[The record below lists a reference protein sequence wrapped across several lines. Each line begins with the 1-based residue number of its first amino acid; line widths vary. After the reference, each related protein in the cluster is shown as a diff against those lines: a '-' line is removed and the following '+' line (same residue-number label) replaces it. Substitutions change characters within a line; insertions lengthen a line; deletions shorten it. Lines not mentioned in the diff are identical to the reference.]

1 MPARLGLG
9 PVRRPLGN
17 RPAESIT
24 AAANKIPAPGAGA
37 ESTTDGVSFMNN
49 SGVNA
54 RGPARRSGRLAR
66 GSGGWAWRSAA
77 SRAARVVCAG
87 AVSLAV
93 VSCAPQPAPFDPRIF
108 DRSARSAAA
117 ELQDTRP
124 KAALPTTLQATSIDR
139 PYRGTVDRD
148 APVVRLSLQEVIQ
161 RAALNNKEARVAGYE
176 PSIEETR
183 QVEAEA
189 RFDPAFFLNGNYEVN
204 RLLSPGQSGIQPSPF
219 EPREFRTLSGQTGIR
234 QLLPTGAQAE
244 WSYRLQSIQSNSEF
258 QFFPPGSSDAIS
270 FQNYYL
276 SELLLRV
283 TQPLLRDFGTEVNRA
298 RITISRNTRRAS
310 LLEFRRTLEEQ
321 LFTVEQTYWQ
331 LVQAENEVRIQ
342 EDLLDRSIDTFRIIE
357 SRFVNGLDVSRVQVS
372 QASSFVEAQRAVL
385 LQAHRRVGDLSD
397 QLKRLMNDD
406 TFPVAGPVTILPGD
420 TPIIEQ
426 IHFDLSDSIDT
437 AMDNRPELGQQL
449 ARIRSAEITEVV
461 GRNNLLPQLNFT
473 GSVSFQGVGLNVG
486 QALKDQR
493 QWEDISSS
501 LGLEFEIPIG
511 NRAARAILR
520 RVQLQRLQAI
530 TQYKNLIDQVQQ
542 EVKTSLR
549 EVDYTWDVI
558 VQRRQARF
566 AAADSLLAIQ
576 QRADAGEALTP
587 TFVQLQLDAQ
597 ERVARAQA
605 EEAAAISDYNVAIS
619 RLERSKGTLL
629 RYNNVVME
637 EESLPGRR

>member
-1 MPARLGLG
+1 M
-9 PVRRPLGN
+9 
-17 RPAESIT
+17 
-24 AAANKIPAPGAGA
+24 NK
-37 ESTTDGVSFMNN
+37 
-49 SGVNA
+49 SGVRA
-54 RGPARRSGRLAR
+54 KGLTRRGGAL
-66 GSGGWAWRSAA
+66 AWRA
-77 SRAARVVCAG
+77 SRWGWRRAARAG
-87 AVSLAV
+87 ARVVGVTMVLMAV
-93 VSCAPQPAPFDPRIF
+93 TSCAPRPVPFDPRAL

-117 ELQDTRP
+117 ELQDSRP
-124 KAALPTTLQATSIDR
+124 RTALPTTLQATSIER
-139 PYRGTVDRD
+139 PEFGTVDPN
-148 APVVRLSLQEVIQ
+148 APVLRMTLQEVIQ
-161 RAALNNKEARVAGYE
+161 RAAANNKEARVAGYE
-176 PSIEETR
+176 PAIEETR
-183 QVEAEA
+183 QIEAEA
-189 RFDPAFFLNGNYEVN
+189 RFDPAFFLNGTYEVN

-219 EPREFRTLSGQTGIR
+219 EPREFRILSGQTGIR

-258 QFFPPGSSDAIS
+258 QFFPPGDSTNAIT

-283 TQPLLRDFGTEVNRA
+283 TQPLLRDFGTDVNRA
-298 RITISRNTRRAS
+298 RITISQNTRRAS

-321 LFTVEQTYWQ
+321 LFNVEQTYWQ
-331 LVQAENEVRIQ
+331 LLQAENEVRIQ
-342 EDLLDRSIDTFRIIE
+342 QDLLDRSIDTYRIIE

-406 TFPVAGPVTILPGD
+406 AFPVAGAVTILPAD
-420 TPIIEQ
+420 TPIVEQ
-426 IHFDLSDSIDT
+426 IEFNLADQIDT
-437 AMDNRPELGQQL
+437 AMDNRPELGQQI
-449 ARIRSAEITEVV
+449 ARIRSTEITEEV

-473 GSVSFQGVGLNVG
+473 GSVSFQGAGLNVG

-511 NRAARAILR
+511 NRAARAIYR

-549 EVDYTWDVI
+549 EVETTWDVI

-576 QRADAGEALTP
+576 QRAEAGEALTP

-597 ERVARAQA
+597 ERLARAQA
-605 EEAAAISDYNVAIS
+605 EEAAAVSDYNIAIS
-619 RLERSKGTLL
+619 RLERAKGTLL

-637 EESLPGRR
+637 EDPLPGRR

>member
-1 MPARLGLG
+1 MNKSGVRAKGLT
-9 PVRRPLGN
+9 RR
-17 RPAESIT
+17 
-24 AAANKIPAPGAGA
+24 AGA
-37 ESTTDGVSFMNN
+37 
-49 SGVNA
+49 
-54 RGPARRSGRLAR
+54 L
-66 GSGGWAWRSAA
+66 A
-77 SRAARVVCAG
+77 SRASRWGWRRAARAG
-87 AVSLAV
+87 ARAVGVTVVSIAV
-93 VSCAPQPAPFDPRIF
+93 SSCAPRPVPFDPRTF
-108 DRSARSAAA
+108 DRSARAAAA
-117 ELQDTRP
+117 ELQNARP
-124 KAALPTTLQATSIDR
+124 KAALPTTLQATSIQG
-139 PYRGTVDRD
+139 PQFGTVDPN
-148 APVVRLSLQEVIQ
+148 APIVRMTLQEVIQ
-161 RAALNNKEARVAGYE
+161 RAAANNKEARVAGYE
-176 PSIEETR
+176 PAIEETR
-183 QVEAEA
+183 QIEAEA
-189 RFDPAFFLNGNYEVN
+189 RFDPAFFLNGTYEVN

-219 EPREFRTLSGQTGIR
+219 QPREFRTLSGQTGIR

-258 QFFPPGSSDAIS
+258 QFFPPDDPTGAIT

-283 TQPLLRDFGTEVNRA
+283 TQPLLRDFGTDVNRA

-321 LFTVEQTYWQ
+321 LFNVEQTYWQ
-331 LVQAENEVRIQ
+331 LLQAENEVRIQ
-342 EDLLDRSIDTFRIIE
+342 QDLLDRSIDTYRIIE

-397 QLKRLMNDD
+397 QLKRLMNDE
-406 TFPVAGPVTILPGD
+406 TFPVAGAVTILPAD
-420 TPIIEQ
+420 TPIVEQ
-426 IHFDLSDSIDT
+426 IEFNLADQIDT
-437 AMDNRPELGQQL
+437 AMDNRPELGQQI
-449 ARIRSAEITEVV
+449 ARIRSTEITEEV

-473 GSVSFQGVGLNVG
+473 GSISLQGAGLNVG

-493 QWEDISSS
+493 KWEDISSS

-511 NRAARAILR
+511 NRAARAIYR

-549 EVDYTWDVI
+549 EVETTWDVI

-576 QRADAGEALTP
+576 QRAEAGEALTP

-597 ERVARAQA
+597 ERLARAQA
-605 EEAAAISDYNVAIS
+605 EEAAAISDYNIAIS
-619 RLERSKGTLL
+619 RLERAKGTLL

-637 EESLPGRR
+637 EDPLPGRR

>member
-1 MPARLGLG
+1 
-9 PVRRPLGN
+9 
-17 RPAESIT
+17 
-24 AAANKIPAPGAGA
+24 
-37 ESTTDGVSFMNN
+37 MNN

-54 RGPARRSGRLAR
+54 RGPARRNGRLAR
-66 GSGGWAWRSAA
+66 GCGPWAWRSAA
-77 SRAARVVCAG
+77 SRAARAACAG
-87 AVSLAV
+87 AVALAAS
-93 VSCAPQPAPFDPRIF
+93 SCVPHPAPFDPRSF

-117 ELQDTRP
+117 ELQDSRP
-124 KAALPTTLQATSIDR
+124 KPPLPTTLQATSIQR
-139 PYRGTVDRD
+139 PPYGTVDPN

-161 RAALNNKEARVAGYE
+161 RAAMNNKEARVAGYE

-183 QVEAEA
+183 QIEAEA
-189 RFDPAFFLNGNYEVN
+189 RFDPALFLNGTYEVN

-219 EPREFRTLSGQTGIR
+219 EPREFRTLSGQAGIR

-244 WSYRLQSIQSNSEF
+244 WSYRLQSIQSNTAF
-258 QFFPPGSSDAIS
+258 QFFPPGSSDAVE
-270 FQNYYL
+270 FQTYYL
-276 SELLLRV
+276 SELLLRI

-298 RITISRNTRRAS
+298 RISISRNTRRAS

-321 LFTVEQTYWQ
+321 LFNVEQTYWQ
-331 LVQAENEVRIQ
+331 LVQAENEVQIQ
-342 EDLLDRSIDTFRIIE
+342 EELLKRSIDTYRIIE

-397 QLKRLMNDD
+397 QLKRLMDDD

-420 TPIIEQ
+420 TPIVEQ
-426 IHFDLSDSIDT
+426 IHFELSDSIDT

-473 GSVSFQGVGLNVG
+473 GSVSFQGVGLNPG

-493 QWEDISSS
+493 DWENISSS
-501 LGLEFEIPIG
+501 LGLEFELPIG
-511 NRAARAILR
+511 NRAARAIMR

-597 ERVARAQA
+597 ERLARAQA

>member
-1 MPARLGLG
+1 LASKAGKQHP
-9 PVRRPLGN
+9 
-17 RPAESIT
+17 RPAVAR
-24 AAANKIPAPGAGA
+24 AAARCAAAAG
-37 ESTTDGVSFMNN
+37 
-49 SGVNA
+49 
-54 RGPARRSGRLAR
+54 LA
-66 GSGGWAWRSAA
+66 
-77 SRAARVVCAG
+77 
-87 AVSLAV
+87 LAV
-93 VSCAPQPAPFDPRIF
+93 TSCAPEVAPFDPHTF
-108 DRSARSAAA
+108 DRSARAAA
-117 ELQDTRP
+117 TELQETR
-124 KAALPTTLQATSIDR
+124 ARTALPTTLQATSVQR
-139 PYRGTVDRD
+139 PQLGTVDPD
-148 APVVRLSLQEVIQ
+148 APIVRLTLQEVIQ
-161 RAALNNKEARVAGYE
+161 RSAANNKEARVAGYE
-176 PSIEETR
+176 PAIEETR
-183 QVEAEA
+183 QIEAEA
-189 RFDPAFFLNGNYEVN
+189 RFDPAYFLNGTYEVN
-204 RLLSPGQSGIQPSPF
+204 RLLSPGQSGITPDPF
-219 EPREFRTLSGQTGIR
+219 SPREFRTLSGQTGIR

-244 WSYRLQSIQSNSEF
+244 WSYRMQSIQSNTPGGF
-258 QFFPPGSSDAIS
+258 TFTPPGSSNAIS
-270 FQNYYL
+270 FKTYYL

-321 LFTVEQTYWQ
+321 LFNAEQTYWQ
-331 LVQAENEVRIQ
+331 LVQAESEVRIQ
-342 EDLLDRSIDTFRIIE
+342 QDLLDRSIDTYRIIE

-397 QLKRLMNDD
+397 QLKRFMNDE
-406 TFPVAGPVTILPGD
+406 TFPVSGPVTILPAD
-420 TPIIEQ
+420 TPIVEQ
-426 IHFDLSDSIDT
+426 IDFDLADQIDT

-449 ARIRSAEITEVV
+449 SRIRSAEITEEV

-473 GSVSFQGVGLNVG
+473 GSVSFQGAGLNPG
-486 QALKDQR
+486 QAVKDQR

-511 NRAARAILR
+511 NRAARAIYR

-530 TQYKNLIDQVQQ
+530 AQYKNLIDQVQQ

-549 EVDYTWDVI
+549 EVETTWDVI

-576 QRADAGEALTP
+576 QRAEAGEALTP

-597 ERVARAQA
+597 ERLARAQA

-619 RLERSKGTLL
+619 RLERAKGTLL

-637 EESLPGRR
+637 EDPVPGRR

>member
-1 MPARLGLG
+1 
-9 PVRRPLGN
+9 
-17 RPAESIT
+17 
-24 AAANKIPAPGAGA
+24 
-37 ESTTDGVSFMNN
+37 MNN

-54 RGPARRSGRLAR
+54 RGPAGRVGRRGSGRRAWPSVAYRAARRSGRLAC
-66 GSGGWAWRSAA
+66 AA
-77 SRAARVVCAG
+77 

-93 VSCAPQPAPFDPRIF
+93 ASCAPPSAPFDPHTF

-117 ELQDTRP
+117 ELQETRP
-124 KAALPTTLQATSIDR
+124 KTPLPTTLQATSIQR
-139 PYRGTVDRD
+139 PQFGTVDAN
-148 APVVRLSLQEVIQ
+148 APIYRMSLQEAIQ
-161 RAALNNKEARVAGYE
+161 RAALNNKEARVAAYE

-183 QVEAEA
+183 QIEAEA
-189 RFDPAFFLNGNYEVN
+189 RFDPAFFLNGTYEIN
-204 RLLSPGQSGIQPSPF
+204 RLLSPGQSGIQPQPF
-219 EPREFRTLSGQTGIR
+219 EPREFRTLSGQAGIR

-283 TQPLLRDFGTEVNRA
+283 TQPLLRDFGTDVNRA
-298 RITISRNTRRAS
+298 RISISQNTRRAS

-321 LFTVEQTYWQ
+321 LFNVEQTYWQ
-331 LVQAENEVRIQ
+331 LVQAEAEVRIQ
-342 EDLLDRSIDTFRIIE
+342 QDLLDRSIDTYRIIE

-397 QLKRLMNDD
+397 QLKRLLNDD
-406 TFPVAGPVTILPGD
+406 AFPVAGMVTILPGD
-420 TPIIEQ
+420 MPLVEQ
-426 IHFDLSDSIDT
+426 IHFELGDSIDT

-473 GSVSFQGVGLNVG
+473 GSVSLQGVGLNVG

-511 NRAARAILR
+511 NRAARAIMR

-549 EVDYTWDVI
+549 EVEVTWDVI

-576 QRADAGEALTP
+576 QRAEAGEALTP

-597 ERVARAQA
+597 ERLARAQA
-605 EEAAAISDYNVAIS
+605 EEAAAITDYNVAIS

>member
-1 MPARLGLG
+1 
-9 PVRRPLGN
+9 
-17 RPAESIT
+17 
-24 AAANKIPAPGAGA
+24 
-37 ESTTDGVSFMNN
+37 MNN

-54 RGPARRSGRLAR
+54 RGPARRNGRLA
-66 GSGGWAWRSAA
+66 SKCGGWTLRSAA
-77 SRAARVVCAG
+77 YRAARAACAG
-87 AVSLAV
+87 AVSAAAL
-93 VSCAPQPAPFDPRIF
+93 SCAPQPAPFDPHTF

-117 ELQDTRP
+117 ELQESRP
-124 KAALPTTLQATSIDR
+124 KAPLPTTLQATSIQR
-139 PYRGTVDRD
+139 PQFGTVDPN
-148 APVVRLSLQEVIQ
+148 APVIRLSLQEAIQ

-189 RFDPAFFLNGNYEVN
+189 RFDPAFFLNGTYEVN

-219 EPREFRTLSGQTGIR
+219 EPREFRTLSGQAGIR

-283 TQPLLRDFGTEVNRA
+283 TQPLLRDFGTDVNRA
-298 RITISRNTRRAS
+298 RISISRNTRRAS

-321 LFTVEQTYWQ
+321 LFNVEQTYWQ
-331 LVQAENEVRIQ
+331 LVQAEVEVRIQ
-342 EDLLDRSIDTFRIIE
+342 QDLLDRSIDTFRIIE

-406 TFPVAGPVTILPGD
+406 AFPVAGPATILPAD
-420 TPIIEQ
+420 MPIVEQ

-437 AMDNRPELGQQL
+437 AMDNRPELGQQV

-549 EVDYTWDVI
+549 EVDVTWDVI

-576 QRADAGEALTP
+576 QRAEAGEALTP

-597 ERVARAQA
+597 ERLARAQA